1 MPITAIY
8 PGTFDPI
15 THGHTNIIERAAKI
29 FDHVVVAVASDT
41 VKKTL
46 FSLDER
52 VQLAQQSLKQVSNIK
67 VYAFQGL
74 LVEFVKQQ
82 KASVIVRGVRAIAD
96 FEYERQMASMNHAL
110 IPEIETVFL
119 TPAEHFAHISS
130 SFVREIGLLGG
141 DVSHFVSKDVVKA
154 LQGKRK

>member
-1 MPITAIY
+1 MSIIAIY

-29 FDHVVVAVASDT
+29 FDHVIVAVASDT
-41 VKKTL
+41 IKKTL

-52 VQLAQQSLKQVSNIK
+52 VQLAQQALKHLPNIK
-67 VYAFQGL
+67 VCAFSGL

-82 KASVIVRGVRAIAD
+82 KANVIVRGVRAIAD

-110 IPEIETVFL
+110 IPQIETVFL

-130 SFVREIGLLGG
+130 TFVREIALLGG
-141 DVSHFVSKDVVKA
+141 DVSLFVSQDVVRA
-154 LQGKRK
+154 LIGKRK